1 MNTDELAFVNRQ
13 LAGMLKA
20 GVPMEVGL
28 KKITESMTGS
38 KLKAQLE
45 ELGSRL
51 ERGQLV
57 DKAVVGLDL
66 PETYKRLLALG
77 QASQSMPKVLI
88 CVADYYERIGT
99 LATRLKGLAIY
110 PMLIL
115 VCGLIVSGLMA
126 YLSTVLKDDLVSIT
140 QTDVGNYNGHHPI
153 YEVYGSAWFSVFPM
167 CVFALGLCLYGLIL
181 RSQKMR
187 KYFSWKIPMLRDAAL
202 AQYASL
208 SEVLLNSGATLPEV
222 MGMVSKLET
231 GSEME
236 SDMKNI
242 EQRLSEGMASYEA
255 AARECRTIPGFFNWI
270 VAQAGE
276 DVADGFSHA
285 SSIYSGRAENK
296 MQAFLHCFL
305 PVNIILMGILLL
317 GFSLPHFAILV
328 DLLRMVD
335 QFGM

>member
-1 MNTDELAFVNRQ
+1 MNNDELAFVNRQ

-20 GVPMEVGL
+20 GIPMEAGL
-28 KKITESMTGS
+28 KKITASMTAS
-38 KLKAQLE
+38 KLKAQLD
-45 ELGSRL
+45 ELGSRV
-51 ERGQLV
+51 EKGQLV
-57 DKAVVGLDL
+57 DKAVVDLDL

-77 QASQSMPKVLI
+77 QASQSMPKVLL

-99 LATRLKGLAIY
+99 LTTRLRGLAVY

-126 YLSTVLKDDLVSIT
+126 YLSVALKDDLVSIT
-140 QTDVGNYNGHHPI
+140 DTGGESYNGHHWI
-153 YEVYGSAWFSVFPM
+153 FEVYGSVWFSVFPM
-167 CVFALGLCLYGLIL
+167 CVFAVGLGFYSFIL

-208 SEVLLNSGATLPEV
+208 SEVLLNSGAALPEV

-236 SDMKNI
+236 SDMKKI
-242 EQRLSEGMASYEA
+242 EQRLSEGQASYEA
-255 AARECRTIPGFFNWI
+255 AARGCKTIPDFFNWI
-270 VAQAGE
+270 VAQGGE
-276 DVADGFSHA
+276 DVAAGFSHA
-285 SSIYSGRAENK
+285 RSIYSGRAENK

-305 PVNIILMGILLL
+305 PVNILLMGILLL
-317 GFSLPHFAILV
+317 GFCLPHFAILI

>member
-1 MNTDELAFVNRQ
+1 MNNDELAFVNRQ

-20 GVPMEVGL
+20 GIPMEAGL
-28 KKITESMTGS
+28 KKITASMTAS
-38 KLKAQLE
+38 KLKAQLD
-45 ELGSRL
+45 ELGSRV
-51 ERGQLV
+51 EKGQLV
-57 DKAVVGLDL
+57 DKAVVDLDL
-66 PETYKRLLALG
+66 PETYKRLLGLG
-77 QASQSMPKVLI
+77 QASQSMPKVLL

-99 LATRLKGLAIY
+99 LTTRLHGLAVY

-126 YLSTVLKDDLVSIT
+126 YLSVALKDDLVSIT
-140 QTDVGNYNGHHPI
+140 DTGGESYNGHHWVF
-153 YEVYGSAWFSVFPM
+153 EVYGSVWFSVFPM
-167 CVFALGLCLYGLIL
+167 CVFSVGLGFYSFIL

-208 SEVLLNSGATLPEV
+208 SEVLLNSGAALPEV

-236 SDMKNI
+236 SDMKKI
-242 EQRLSEGMASYEA
+242 EQRLSEGQASYEA
-255 AARECRTIPGFFNWI
+255 AARGCKTIPDFFNWI
-270 VAQAGE
+270 VAQGGE
-276 DVADGFSHA
+276 DVAAGFSHA
-285 SSIYSGRAENK
+285 RSIYSGRAENK

-305 PVNIILMGILLL
+305 PVNILLMGILLL
-317 GFSLPHFAILV
+317 GFCLPHFAILI

>member
-20 GVPMEVGL
+20 GIPMESGL
-28 KKITESMTGS
+28 KKITESMTDS
-38 KLKAQLE
+38 KLKAQLNQ
-45 ELGSRL
+45 LGSRL
-51 ERGQLV
+51 EKGQLV
-57 DKAVVGLDL
+57 DKAVVDLDL

-99 LATRLKGLAIY
+99 LATRLRGLAVY

-115 VCGLIVSGLMA
+115 ICGIIVSGLMA
-126 YLSTVLKDDLVSIT
+126 YLSVVLKNDLVSIT
-140 QTDVGNYNGHHPI
+140 LPEETRGGSPQWFSI
-153 YEVYGSAWFSVFPM
+153 YGSVWFSVFPM
-167 CVFALGLCLYGLIL
+167 FVFAAGLGVYSFIL

-208 SEVLLNSGATLPEV
+208 TEVLLSSGAPLPEV
-222 MGMVSKLET
+222 MKMVSKLEN

-236 SDMKNI
+236 ADLKKI
-242 EQRLSEGMASYEA
+242 EQRLSEGQASYEA
-255 AARECRTIPGFFNWI
+255 ASRGCKTIPGFFNWI
-270 VAQAGE
+270 VSQGGE
-276 DVADGFSHA
+276 DVATGFSHA
-285 SSIYSGRAENK
+285 RSIYSGRAENK
-296 MQAFLHCFL
+296 IQAFLHCFL
-305 PVNIILMGILLL
+305 PINILLIGILLL
-317 GFSLPHFAILV
+317 GFCLPHLAILT
-328 DLLRMVD
+328 DLLRMID

>member
-28 KKITESMTGS
+28 KKITESMTDS
-38 KLKAQLE
+38 KLKAQLD

-51 ERGQLV
+51 ERGHLV

-140 QTDVGNYNGHHPI
+140 QTDAGNYNGHHPI

-276 DVADGFSHA
+276 DVTYGFSHA

-317 GFSLPHFAILV
+317 GFCLPHFAILV

>member
-140 QTDVGNYNGHHPI
+140 QTDGGNYNGQHPI
-153 YEVYGSAWFSVFPM
+153 FEVYGSVWFSVFPM
-167 CVFALGLCLYGLIL
+167 CSQLIVFNDFIV
-181 RSQKMR
+181 
-187 KYFSWKIPMLRDAAL
+187 FW
-202 AQYASL
+202 
-208 SEVLLNSGATLPEV
+208 SGSRPEV
-222 MGMVSKLET
+222 WKQSPRQLT
-231 GSEME
+231 PHTS
-236 SDMKNI
+236 SPL
-242 EQRLSEGMASYEA
+242 LSVTQCA
-255 AARECRTIPGFFNWI
+255 PHGFRR
-270 VAQAGE
+270 G
-276 DVADGFSHA
+276 DS
-285 SSIYSGRAENK
+285 
-296 MQAFLHCFL
+296 
-305 PVNIILMGILLL
+305 
-317 GFSLPHFAILV
+317 
-328 DLLRMVD
+328 
-335 QFGM
+335 